1 MTFTVFLATSSL
13 AAMLANNADD
23 ETAIALSCD
32 IALICDIA
40 SFVTSGKVAL
50 DKVAFDN
57 VAVDDVIGVEFCLLG
72 KKAMFT
78 SVGVFS

>member
-32 IALICDIA
+32 IA
-40 SFVTSGKVAL
+40 SFVTSGNVAL